1 MNGVNYEEGFQAD
14 GSVGKI
20 YMYIYFVVALGCICY
35 WVFKG
40 DVKYKFEMIVLC
52 FFLMTND
59 INEFLTFKIP
69 GIGFFEIQPE
79 RALFLTFSFL
89 LFREWSFFKDR
100 NNSPMPKTPWFLV
113 LVILFVVFK
122 TIAQIYHADQ
132 LGGPPKVFILFLE
145 SLNIIVLIFAVQIIV
160 NKENI
165 GIIGKSIIFA
175 GVFTAMI
182 SMIQVAYDP
191 FFMRIGD
198 FRRAF
203 GSVFRANGI
212 FSSENYNSCFM
223 ILSIAWVLYSIPKGW
238 LRLLLIGFLSFGV
251 FLTFHRMSYLILFF
265 VLSIYFLL
273 IERIAIDKLIAMGLG
288 GICLLLVVG
297 LMFNRQI
304 MNSSVVQERLA
315 EDQGGRLGYYIMVYN
330 YIGDKPILG
339 YGGKKN
345 QVYYESMMKITRES
359 NRATGTTGGIHNSYL
374 SIMFYFGIP
383 AFIFYTLFVAIS
395 LMYFGRLSFYHLIF
409 SIPLVLGIF
418 YAIGGMTNSYLFHRF
433 PSILYAIHLGIG
445 LGARYL
451 KEFYPLAETKQPETI
466 KTLETQV

>member
-1 MNGVNYEEGFQAD
+1 MNGINYEEGFQAD
-14 GSVGKI
+14 GSVGQI
-20 YMYIYFVVALGCICY
+20 YMYIYFVVALAWVCY
-35 WVFKG
+35 WVLNSSI
-40 DVKYKFEMIVLC
+40 KYKFELIVLC

-100 NNSPMPKTPWFLV
+100 IKTPMPTTPWFLV
-113 LVILFVVFK
+113 LVILFVAFK
-122 TIAQIYHADQ
+122 TISQMYHADQ
-132 LGGPPKVFILFLE
+132 LGGPQKVFILFLE
-145 SLNIIVLIFAVQIIV
+145 SMNIIVLIYAVQIIV
-160 NKENI
+160 NKESVS
-165 GIIGKSIIFA
+165 IIGKSIIFA
-175 GVFTAMI
+175 GVFTALI
-182 SMIQVAYDP
+182 SVIQVAYDP

-198 FRRAF
+198 LRKAF
-203 GSVFRANGI
+203 GPVFRANGI

-238 LRLLLIGFLSFGV
+238 LRLALIGFLSFGV
-251 FLTFHRMSYLILFF
+251 FLTFHRMSYLILFC
-265 VLSIYFLL
+265 VLAIYFLL
-273 IERIAIDKLIAMGLG
+273 IERIALDKLIAMGLG
-288 GICLLLVVG
+288 GICLLLVVAI
-297 LMFNRQI
+297 LFNREI

-315 EDQGGRLGYYIMVYN
+315 EDQGGRFGYYVMVYN

-345 QVYYESMMKITRES
+345 EVYYESMMKITRES

-383 AFIFYTLFVAIS
+383 AFIFYTGFVLIS
-395 LMYFGRLSFYHLIF
+395 LLYFGRLSFYHLIF

-451 KEFYPLAETKQPETI
+451 KEFNPLIETEEPKRV
-466 KTLETQV
+466 KTLETQA